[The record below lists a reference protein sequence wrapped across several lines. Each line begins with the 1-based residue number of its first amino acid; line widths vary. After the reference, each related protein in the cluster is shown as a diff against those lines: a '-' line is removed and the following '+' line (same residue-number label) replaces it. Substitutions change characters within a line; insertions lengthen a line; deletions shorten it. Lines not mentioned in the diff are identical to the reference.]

1 MNIMY
6 GTGMLWPEQPAPLPY
21 PPWLPEVAPLRPL
34 PVSVPVPRRSLA
46 QLLREAAQ
54 AAFERGDMEMASLL
68 REAWLRQAKAEEAP

>member
-6 GTGMLWPEQPAPLPY
+6 GTGMFWPEQLFPLPY
-21 PPWLPEVAPLRPL
+21 PPRLPQVLAPSPA
-34 PVSVPVPRRSLA
+34 PSRSLA